1 MRTIF
6 LKCSMVVI
14 ILMSTPASALT
25 FTVHTEVPE
34 FIYEG
39 HLNITGATNDPV
51 PIFGDNTTS
60 DFEQGTLD
68 NLTIEDDTLIYKPE
82 LRVEMLNGGDPVLQP
97 GNASAWDSHIWG
109 SHYVMIVDDTFYM
122 FYTGARS
129 TSLQDPRHIGLATS
143 EDGIEWVKH
152 KDNPI
157 LRSRVDDYDYTNIMS
172 PVVLY
177 KDGQWQMWYA
187 GNHGNNANNTR
198 QDVDICY
205 ATSTDG
211 ISWAKYPDNPVIPN
225 GGASWKDL
233 DLRPADIRWKR
244 TGVYVLYFEAVGKED
259 SNMPFLGVMTSW
271 DGVAWSDYYYSDPL
285 YGQDE
290 SGWDGGET
298 HYSSLDVIQ
307 EVPRIWTFGNSSKW
321 SIGWITSRTGGYGW
335 RSEGP
340 FIEPTPGTIYS
351 RSIWFPRVV
360 NMGDHYLIYAQCIGD
375 DGNGTIGLF
384 MATPERM
391 TGYFTSRVID
401 AGTDVKLDRLVME
414 YDYVL
419 GHSWELHVRWGDGE
433 DSLSDWMRISS
444 YDDVYG
450 VTGRYFQYTLGFLGL
465 ADWARAYTKGFYFI
479 PVRVE
484 SIDVRVDGGLWRPVN
499 GTFEDWYANITLEEG
514 THRVEVGM
522 FDSAG
527 IRTIELLEVRVDLS
541 RPVGSIELADGDEFT
556 NSSELLVDLRATD
569 YYGVPSVQIS
579 FDPTFSDTTWVD
591 FVEIATIEHIGGEGE
606 VTVYARFMDAAG
618 RVSDVVSDNITID
631 KTQPVIDI
639 ISPTFHMTKDENIT
653 FEFEVTDNLDEEPE
667 YWYSVGMLDWYPLNE
682 TTFQVSVPEG
692 DYIDVRIRAVDAAV
706 NEEIT
711 VWRLEREEEEE
722 PVVPLASWILIVLI
736 VIVVAGVV
744 AWLWRQGRIQYQ
756 N

>member
-1 MRTIF
+1 MRIIF
-6 LKCSMVVI
+6 LMCSIVVI
-14 ILMSTPASALT
+14 VLISMPTSALT
-25 FTVHTEVPE
+25 MTVHTEIPE
-34 FIYEG
+34 FLYEG
-39 HLNITGATNDPV
+39 HLNITGTTNDPA
-51 PIFGDNTTS
+51 PFFGDSTTS

-68 NLTIEDDTLIYKPE
+68 NLTIEDDTLVYKPE
-82 LRVEMLNGGDPVLQP
+82 LRVEMLNGGDPVLRP

-129 TSLQDPRHIGLATS
+129 TSLKDPRHIGLATS
-143 EDGIEWVKH
+143 DDGIEWVRH

-172 PVVLY
+172 PVVLH

-205 ATSTDG
+205 ATSIDG
-211 ISWAKYPDNPVIPN
+211 ISWTKYPDNPVIPN
-225 GGASWKDL
+225 GGASWRDL

-244 TGVYVLYFEAVGKED
+244 TGVYVLYFKAVGKED
-259 SNMPFLGVMTSW
+259 SNMPFLGVMTSD
-271 DGVAWSDYYYSDPL
+271 DGVTWSDYHYSDPL

-298 HYSSLDVIQ
+298 HYTSLDVIQ
-307 EVPRIWTFGNSSKW
+307 EVPRIWTFGNSSRW

-360 NMGDHYLIYAQCIGD
+360 NMGDHYLIYAQCIDD

-391 TGYFTSRVID
+391 NGHFTSRVID
-401 AGTDVKLDRLVME
+401 AGTVVKLDRLVME
-414 YDYVL
+414 SEHVL
-419 GHSWELHVRWGDGE
+419 GHSWELYVRWGDGE

-450 VTGRYFQYTLGFLGL
+450 VTGRYFQYSLGFLGI
-465 ADWARAYTKGFYFI
+465 ADWARAYTEGFYFI

-499 GTFEDWYANITLEEG
+499 GTFEDWYVNLTLEEG
-514 THRVEVGM
+514 THQVEVGM

-527 IRTIELLEVRVDLS
+527 IRTVELLEVRVDLS
-541 RPVGSIELADGDEFT
+541 RPVGSIELGKGEEFT
-556 NSSELLVDLRATD
+556 NSSFLRADLRASD
-569 YYGVPSVQIS
+569 HYGVALMQVS
-579 FDPTFSDTTWVD
+579 FYPTFSAPFWVE
-591 FVEIATIEHIGGEGE
+591 FVEVAIMEYSGEDGE
-606 VTVYARFMDAAG
+606 VTLYARFQDVSG

-631 KTQPVIDI
+631 RTQPVIEVK
-639 ISPTFHMTKDENIT
+639 SPTFHKTKEELIT
-653 FEFEVTDNLDEEPE
+653 FEFEVTDNLDGEPE
-667 YWYSVGMLDWYPLNE
+667 YWYSMGMEDWYPLNK
-682 TTFQVSVPEG
+682 TTFQVFVPEE
-692 DYIDVRIRAVDAAV
+692 DYIDVQIRAVDAAG
-706 NEEIT
+706 NEAIT
-711 VWRLEREEEEE
+711 QWRLEREEEQPEE
-722 PVVPLASWILIVLI
+722 SLASWILIVLT
-736 VIVVAGVV
+736 VIVVIGAAV
-744 AWLWRQGRIQYQ
+744 WLWRRGSRNYP